1 MIDDLRIHAHVERG
15 PRAGGD
21 HVLYWMQSTL
31 RANDS
36 HALTFAIEQAN
47 LLRLPV
53 LVYHGLRH
61 DYPWAGD
68 RLHTFILESA
78 ADLHDA
84 FAVLGILYARHL
96 ERDEGER
103 ETRARRGAR

>member
-1 MIDDLRIHAHVERG
+1 
-15 PRAGGD
+15 
-21 HVLYWMQSTL
+21 MQSTL

-84 FAVLGILYARHL
+84 FAEQGIQYALHL